1 MEKTIL
7 LFVLILSL
15 LGVYLS
21 RTDRHF
27 YEAVYTVEDGF
38 IEWLTVVAL
47 GLGAL
52 VSFHRLFLLAPFKR
66 RAFLFSQGFMGLLF
80 LFGLGEELS
89 WGQRLL
95 GLESPAFFQQYNTQM
110 ELNLHNLRFSG
121 IKINK
126 LVFGLILGII
136 VGLYFLILP
145 TLYQKVPRVRRRV
158 DALGIP
164 IPKALHTASYL
175 ALALIVSFIASEKR
189 GEVLEFGGL
198 WIVVMMA
205 IQPLNRS
212 IFSRTLQ
219 RR

>member
-1 MEKTIL
+1 
-7 LFVLILSL
+7 
-15 LGVYLS
+15 
-21 RTDRHF
+21 
-27 YEAVYTVEDGF
+27 
-38 IEWLTVVAL
+38 
-47 GLGAL
+47 
-52 VSFHRLFLLAPFKR
+52 
-66 RAFLFSQGFMGLLF
+66 MGLLF
-80 LFGLGEELS
+80 LFGLGEEIS

-126 LVFGLILGII
+126 LVFGLILGIA

-145 TLYQKVPRVRRRV
+145 TLYQKVPSVRRRV